1 MAKQR
6 DPNAL
11 RQALAS
17 SDFTPPVRDT
27 ARLLSLFADPDE
39 EVVENVERAL
49 LRAAKG
55 GGDIE
60 DRVVAE
66 LPSLVPAAKAR
77 ALRVLGALGAQGV
90 SAGHAVVSALSDGN
104 LAVER
109 AAAHALGRMARSPLA
124 DEMRRALLDRWDRG
138 GDGTLTRAIA
148 EALGKLGA
156 LEAKERLVRAAKGD
170 DELARIARRAVL
182 MLERDGTRG
191 EESAIAGER
200 SIDRELVVILWCR
213 AGLERFVREELTER
227 APGAHF
233 LRDEEGEVTIR
244 WKGAPSDL
252 LRLRT
257 ILGLAFPVPV
267 TATADAAG
275 AIVAALSSDLAS
287 TIADTWTR
295 GAVRYRIA
303 WEGRGHKRGETWRL
317 AGALKEA
324 RPTWINDP
332 TDSTWQVTLRRSG
345 DSVLLVPKKL
355 VDGRFSYRVADVP
368 AASHPTIAAA
378 LVRASRPAKGDVVWD
393 PFVGAGTELVERRA
407 FGPVAALIGTDTD
420 ESALARARQ
429 NGLGDALL
437 EVADATTYVPRER
450 VNVIVTNPPMG
461 RRVAR
466 DGSLADLLDAF
477 TDHVAVV
484 LAKGGRLA
492 WLSPLGGR
500 TAARAEANKL
510 RVTLRQ
516 RVDMG
521 GFDAELQVWEA

>member
-1 MAKQR
+1 M
-6 DPNAL
+6 AL
-11 RQALAS
+11 REALLS
-17 SDFTPPVRDT
+17 SDFTAPVRET

-39 EVVENVERAL
+39 EVVEKVERAL

-60 DRVVAE
+60 DRVVRE
-66 LPSLVPAAKAR
+66 LPSLVPSARAR
-77 ALRVLGALGAQGV
+77 ALRVLGALNARGV
-90 SAGHAVVSALSDGN
+90 DAGRAVVSALSDGN

-109 AAAHALGRMARSPLA
+109 AAAHALGRMAGSPLA
-124 DEMRRALLDRWDRG
+124 DEMRRALIDRWDRG
-138 GDGTLTRAIA
+138 GDGSLARAIA
-148 EALGKLGA
+148 EALGKLGSV
-156 LEAKERLVRAAKGD
+156 EAKERLVIAAKGD

-182 MLERDGTRG
+182 VLERDGTRG
-191 EESAIAGER
+191 EESVIAGER
-200 SIDRELVVILWCR
+200 TGDREVVVILWCR
-213 AGLERFVREELTER
+213 AGLERFVREELRER
-227 APGAHF
+227 APDARL

-252 LRLRT
+252 MKLRT
-257 ILGLAFPVPV
+257 ILGVAFPVPV
-267 TATADAAG
+267 TGTEDPLG
-275 AIVAALSSDLAS
+275 AIAAALSSDLAS
-287 TIADTWTR
+287 SIIGTWTR

-324 RPTWINDP
+324 RPTWVNDP
-332 TDSTWQVTLRRSG
+332 TDSTWEVRVRRSG
-345 DSVLLVPKKL
+345 DTVLLVPKKL
-355 VDGRFSYRVADVP
+355 TDERFVYRVRDVP

-407 FGPVAALIGTDTD
+407 FGPVASLIGTDTD
-420 ESALARARQ
+420 ENALAKARQ
-429 NGLGDALL
+429 NGLSDALL
-437 EVADATTYVPRER
+437 ELADATTYVPRER